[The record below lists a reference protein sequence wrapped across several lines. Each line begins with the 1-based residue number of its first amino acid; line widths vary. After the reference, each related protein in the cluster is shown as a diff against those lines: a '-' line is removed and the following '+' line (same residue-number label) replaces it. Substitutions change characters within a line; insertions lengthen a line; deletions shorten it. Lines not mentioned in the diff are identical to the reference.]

1 MSSRFTT
8 TSEPLLL
15 SPGLRCVVRRQ
26 TRCALNRRGGR
37 GISGQRRTGF
47 RGPRGVSAPQRHSL
61 FAKLRALELDAPFL
75 RPSADPTGVLDTST
89 REYALATVKEKSKR
103 CGQN

>member
-8 TSEPLLL
+8 TSDPLLL

-37 GISGQRRTGF
+37 GISGQRRKGF
-47 RGPRGVSAPQRHSL
+47 RGPRGVSVPQRHPL

-75 RPSADPTGVLDTST
+75 WPYGEVSGVPDTRPRKNGL
-89 REYALATVKEKSKR
+89 ETVKV
-103 CGQN
+103 